1 MLYPVCPTCG
11 ALLSNI
17 QLAYQKDLKELCSK
31 HNLDLDTMSKI
42 SKSNEFIEEHKIIV
56 DKYCDKNRYC
66 CRMRLTNFCELVKL
80 IE

>member
-1 MLYPVCPTCG
+1 MLYPICPTCG

-17 QLAYQKDLKELCSK
+17 QLAYQKDLSELCSK
-31 HNLDLDTMSKI
+31 YSISLDMMSKI
-42 SKSNEFIEEHKIIV
+42 IKSNEFIEDHKKII
-56 DKYCDKNRYC
+56 DKYCDKHRYC